1 MKTEVIRHI
10 FDGGKL
16 NMDGSEAA
24 NANVVHEGSS
34 CQAFRQLL
42 GKDESAVAV
51 GKKDCAI
58 LFFLQKNY

>member
-16 NMDGSEAA
+16 NFDGSEAA
-24 NANVVHEGSS
+24 SANVVKEGSS

-42 GKDESAVAV
+42 GKEETTVAT
-51 GKKDCAI
+51 GIK
-58 LFFLQKNY
+58 